1 VNTEPAYRLI
11 EHTADMG
18 IEARAASPEAV
29 LVAMACGLKE
39 LMFGDSPVRERLQ
52 TQVSCSGAD
61 AVEQLVA
68 WLNEVVYWCDQDN
81 RVPARFAVT
90 LHEDRQLKGT
100 IWGEPFDS
108 RRHAME
114 RQVKSVTYHQACLT
128 CGGDGCF
135 ARVYV
140 DL

>member
-1 VNTEPAYRLI
+1 MNTEPAYRLI

-18 IEARAASPEAV
+18 IEARANSPEAV
-29 LVAMACGLKE
+29 LVTMACGLKE

-52 TQVSCSGAD
+52 TQVSCSGED

-90 LHEDRQLKGT
+90 LHEDQSLQGT
-100 IWGEPFDS
+100 IWGELFDP

-128 CGGDGCF
+128 CGADGCF